1 MTRLRSL
8 CRSASTLV
16 FRVSSARN
24 VEGFFVD
31 IHAPASDNID
41 ELRRVADA
49 NGVATGFWDWYGNW
63 VGVSASTLL
72 KVLGALGL
80 PLDES
85 SSVGD
90 VHSALRLTEEREWRR
105 TLPPTIVARQG
116 GGYMFPVHVPDGSWV
131 NVQWVLEDGRKGS
144 CDQVDRYVAPR
155 MIDGELIGCATFD
168 VPHWLPLGWHRLV
181 ATVEGGHVESATLI
195 IVPNTLSLPLL
206 ESSRRVWGV
215 NAQLYSTRSASSWG
229 IGDATDL
236 ADLAA
241 VCADKGA
248 DFLLINPVHA
258 SQPVSPLETSPYLP
272 VSRRWLNPI
281 YIHPESIEEYA
292 SLPQAS
298 RAAIEQL
305 RDETR
310 QFATRE
316 DLIDRDR
323 SWEAKRK
330 ALEAIFAAPRS
341 YHRQSQLDR
350 FIERGGSELSNYA
363 LWCALVERE
372 GTIELPEDLARS
384 SAPRVELERLELADR
399 VDFYQWCQWVAAQQ
413 LEHAQHVAREVGM
426 EIGIMA
432 DLAVGVHPYGSEK
445 WSRPE
450 LFASGMSVGAPPDV
464 YSQQGQNWSQPPWSP
479 RSLAESGYLPL
490 RDMVRAALAN
500 AGAVRIDHI
509 LGMFRLWWIPDGC
522 AATEGTY
529 VYYDH
534 EAMMGIILLEAQRA
548 GAVVIGE
555 DLGVVEPWVRDYLRE
570 RGVLG
575 TSVVW
580 FEKEGGGWPLRP
592 EHYRDRALA
601 AVNIHDL
608 PPTLGYIRGIQTTL
622 RSELGLLTDDIET
635 VRAGDRLELEQ
646 VSARLLEYGCIDGA
660 EPSEREIV
668 EGLYRYVAKTPSK
681 LVVASLVDAVG
692 DVRPQNMPGTGA
704 DQYPNWCVPLCDSD
718 GDEVAI
724 EDLPTDERLTS
735 LFALLRG
742 SVN

>member
-1 MTRLRSL
+1 M
-8 CRSASTLV
+8 
-16 FRVSSARN
+16 
-24 VEGFFVD
+24 D

-41 ELRRVADA
+41 ELRRIADA

-85 SSVGD
+85 STVGD
-90 VHSALRLTEEREWRR
+90 VHEALRLTEEREWRR

-155 MIDGELIGCATFD
+155 MIDGELVGRATFD

-258 SQPVSPLETSPYLP
+258 SQPVSPLENSPYLP

-281 YIHPESIEEYA
+281 YIRPESIEEYA

-298 RAAIEQL
+298 RVAIEQL
-305 RDETR
+305 SDESR
-310 QFATRE
+310 QFAIRE

-330 ALEAIFAAPRS
+330 ALEIIFAAPRS

-399 VDFYQWCQWVAAQQ
+399 VDFYQWCQWVVAEQ
-413 LEHAQHVAREVGM
+413 LEHAQLVAREVGM

-432 DLAVGVHPYGSEK
+432 DLAVGVHGYGSEK

-490 RDMVRAALAN
+490 RDMVRAALCN
-500 AGAVRIDHI
+500 SGAVRIDHI
-509 LGMFRLWWIPDGC
+509 LGMFRLWWIPDGR

-534 EAMMGIILLEAQRA
+534 EAMLGVILLEAQRA

-646 VSARLLEYGCIDGA
+646 VAVRLHEYGCIDGA
-660 EPSEREIV
+660 EPSERETV
-668 EGLYRYVAKTPSK
+668 EGLYRYVAQTPSK

-704 DQYPNWCVPLCDSD
+704 DLYPNWCVPLCDSD
-718 GDEVAI
+718 GEEVFI

-735 LFALLRG
+735 LFSLLSGTVR
-742 SVN
+742 

>member
-1 MTRLRSL
+1 M
-8 CRSASTLV
+8 
-16 FRVSSARN
+16 
-24 VEGFFVD
+24 D

-41 ELRRVADA
+41 ELRRIADA

-85 SSVGD
+85 STVGD
-90 VHSALRLTEEREWRR
+90 VHEALRLTEEREWRR

-155 MIDGELIGCATFD
+155 MIDGELVGRATFD

-258 SQPVSPLETSPYLP
+258 SQPVSPLENSPYLP

-281 YIHPESIEEYA
+281 YIRPESIEEYA

-298 RAAIEQL
+298 RVVIEQL

-330 ALEAIFAAPRS
+330 ALEVIFAAPRS

-384 SAPRVELERLELADR
+384 SAPRVELERLELAER
-399 VDFYQWCQWVAAQQ
+399 VDFYQWCQWVAAEQ

-432 DLAVGVHPYGSEK
+432 DLAVGVHGHGSEK

-450 LFASGMSVGAPPDV
+450 LFATGMTVGAPPDV

-479 RSLAESGYLPL
+479 RSLAESGYTPL

-509 LGMFRLWWIPDGC
+509 LGMFRLWWIPEGR

-529 VYYDH
+529 VYYDP
-534 EAMMGIILLEAQRA
+534 EAMMGVILLEAQRA

-555 DLGVVEPWVRDYLRE
+555 DLGVVEPWVRDYLRD

-622 RSELGLLTDDIET
+622 RGELGLLTDDIET
-635 VRAGDRLELEQ
+635 VRAGDRQELER
-646 VSARLLEYGCIDGA
+646 VAARLHEYGCLDGA
-660 EPSEREIV
+660 EPSEREMV
-668 EGLYRYVAKTPSK
+668 EGLYRYVGKVPSK
-681 LVVASLVDAVG
+681 LIVASLVDAVG

-718 GDEVAI
+718 GEEVFI
-724 EDLPTDERLTS
+724 EDLPSNERLTS
-735 LFALLRG
+735 LFGLLTAAVR
-742 SVN
+742 

>member
-1 MTRLRSL
+1 M
-8 CRSASTLV
+8 
-16 FRVSSARN
+16 
-24 VEGFFVD
+24 D

-41 ELRRVADA
+41 ELRRIADA

-85 SSVGD
+85 STVGD
-90 VHSALRLTEEREWRR
+90 VHEAQRLTDEREWRR

-116 GGYMFPVHVPDGSWV
+116 GGYLFPVHVPDGSWV
-131 NVQWVLEDGRKGS
+131 NVQWVLEDGRKGA
-144 CDQVDRYVAPR
+144 CDQVDRYVPPR
-155 MIDGELIGCATFD
+155 MIDGELVGRATFD

-229 IGDATDL
+229 IGDAADL

-258 SQPVSPLETSPYLP
+258 SQPVSPLENSPYLP

-281 YIHPESIEEYA
+281 YIRPESIEEYA
-292 SLPQAS
+292 SLPEAS
-298 RAAIEQL
+298 RVAIKQL
-305 RDETR
+305 SDETR
-310 QFATRE
+310 QFAIRE

-330 ALEAIFAAPRS
+330 ALEIIFDAPRS

-384 SAPRVELERLELADR
+384 SAPRVELERLELAER
-399 VDFYQWCQWVAAQQ
+399 VDFYQWCQWVVAEQ

-509 LGMFRLWWIPDGC
+509 LGMFRLWWIPEGR

-534 EAMMGIILLEAQRA
+534 EAMMGVILLEAQRA

-646 VSARLLEYGCIDGA
+646 VGARLHEYGCIDGA
-660 EPSEREIV
+660 EPSERETV

-718 GDEVAI
+718 GEEVAI

-735 LFALLRG
+735 LFALLSGTVR
-742 SVN
+742 

>member
-1 MTRLRSL
+1 M
-8 CRSASTLV
+8 
-16 FRVSSARN
+16 
-24 VEGFFVD
+24 D

-41 ELRRVADA
+41 ELRRIADA

-85 SSVGD
+85 STVGD
-90 VHSALRLTEEREWRR
+90 VYEAQRLTEEREWRR

-131 NVQWVLEDGRKGS
+131 NVQWVLEDGRKGA
-144 CDQVDRYVAPR
+144 CDQVDRYVPPR
-155 MIDGELIGCATFD
+155 MIDGELVGRATFD

-229 IGDATDL
+229 IGDAADL

-248 DFLLINPVHA
+248 DFLLVNPVHA

-281 YIHPESIEEYA
+281 YIRPESIEEYA

-323 SWEAKRK
+323 SWEAKRT
-330 ALEAIFAAPRS
+330 ALELIFAAPRS

-399 VDFYQWCQWVAAQQ
+399 VDFYQWCQWVAAEQ

-522 AATEGTY
+522 VPAEGTY

-534 EAMMGIILLEAQRA
+534 EAMMGVILLEAQRA
-548 GAVVIGE
+548 SAVVIGE

-622 RSELGLLTDDIET
+622 RSELGLLTADIET

-646 VSARLLEYGCIDGA
+646 VNARLLEYGCVDGA
-660 EPSEREIV
+660 QPSERETV
-668 EGLYRYVAKTPSK
+668 EGLYRYVAQTPSK

-704 DQYPNWCVPLCDSD
+704 DQYPNWCVPLCDSN

-724 EDLPTDERLTS
+724 EELPTDERLTS

>member
-1 MTRLRSL
+1 M
-8 CRSASTLV
+8 
-16 FRVSSARN
+16 
-24 VEGFFVD
+24 D

-41 ELRRVADA
+41 ELRRIADA

-85 SSVGD
+85 STVGD
-90 VHSALRLTEEREWRR
+90 VHEALRLTEEREWRR

-131 NVQWVLEDGRKGS
+131 NVQWVLEDGRKGA
-144 CDQVDRYVAPR
+144 CDQVDRYVPPR
-155 MIDGELIGCATFD
+155 MIDGELVGRATFD

-258 SQPVSPLETSPYLP
+258 SQPVSPLENSPYLP

-281 YIHPESIEEYA
+281 YIRPESIEEYA
-292 SLPQAS
+292 SMPEGW
-298 RAAIEQL
+298 REDIEL
-305 RDETR
+305 FRDETR
-310 QFATRE
+310 QFAIRE

-330 ALEAIFAAPRS
+330 ALEVIFAAPRS

-384 SAPRVELERLELADR
+384 SAPRVELERLELAER
-399 VDFYQWCQWVAAQQ
+399 VDFYQWCQWVAAEQ

-450 LFASGMSVGAPPDV
+450 LFATGMTVGAPPDV

-479 RSLAESGYLPL
+479 RSLAESGYTPL

-509 LGMFRLWWIPDGC
+509 LGMFRLWWIPEGR

-534 EAMMGIILLEAQRA
+534 EAMMGVILLEAQRA

-555 DLGVVEPWVRDYLRE
+555 DLGVVEPWVRDYLRD

-622 RSELGLLTDDIET
+622 RNELGLLTDDIET
-635 VRAGDRLELEQ
+635 VRAGDRLELER
-646 VSARLLEYGCIDGA
+646 VAARLHEYGCVDGA
-660 EPSEREIV
+660 EPSEREMV
-668 EGLYRYVAKTPSK
+668 EGLYRYVGKVPSK

-718 GDEVAI
+718 GEEVFI
-724 EDLPTDERLTS
+724 EDLPSNERLTS
-735 LFALLRG
+735 LFGLLTAAVR
-742 SVN
+742 

>member
-1 MTRLRSL
+1 M
-8 CRSASTLV
+8 
-16 FRVSSARN
+16 
-24 VEGFFVD
+24 D

-41 ELRRVADA
+41 ELRRIADA

-85 SSVGD
+85 STVGD
-90 VHSALRLTEEREWRR
+90 VHEAQRLTDEREWRR

-131 NVQWVLEDGRKGS
+131 NVQWVLEDGRKGA

-155 MIDGELIGCATFD
+155 MIDGELVGRATFD

-229 IGDATDL
+229 IGDAADL

-281 YIHPESIEEYA
+281 YIRPESIEEYA

-298 RAAIEQL
+298 RVTIEQL
-305 RDETR
+305 ADETR

-330 ALEAIFAAPRS
+330 ALEIIFDAPRS

-399 VDFYQWCQWVAAQQ
+399 VDFYQWCQWIAAEQ

-509 LGMFRLWWIPDGC
+509 LGMFRLWWIPDGR

-534 EAMMGIILLEAQRA
+534 EAMMGVILLEAQRA
-548 GAVVIGE
+548 GAIVIGE

-580 FEKEGGGWPLRP
+580 FEKEGSGWPLRP

-646 VSARLLEYGCIDGA
+646 VGVRLHEYGCIDGA
-660 EPSEREIV
+660 EPSERETV

-692 DVRPQNMPGTGA
+692 DVRPQNMPGTGG

-718 GDEVAI
+718 GEEVAI
-724 EDLPTDERLTS
+724 EDLPTDDRLTS

>member
-1 MTRLRSL
+1 M
-8 CRSASTLV
+8 
-16 FRVSSARN
+16 
-24 VEGFFVD
+24 D

-41 ELRRVADA
+41 ELRRIADA

-85 SSVGD
+85 STVGD
-90 VHSALRLTEEREWRR
+90 VHEAMRLTEEREWRR

-131 NVQWVLEDGRKGS
+131 NVQWVLEDGRKGA

-155 MIDGELIGCATFD
+155 MIDGELVGRATFD

-229 IGDATDL
+229 IGDASDL

-258 SQPVSPLETSPYLP
+258 SQPVSPLENSPYLP

-281 YIHPESIEEYA
+281 YIRPESIEEYA

-330 ALEAIFAAPRS
+330 ALEAIFAVPRS
-341 YHRQSQLDR
+341 YHRQSQLDC

-399 VDFYQWCQWVAAQQ
+399 VDFYQWCQWVAAEQ

-509 LGMFRLWWIPDGC
+509 LGMFRLWWIPDGR

-534 EAMMGIILLEAQRA
+534 EAMMGVILLEAQRA

-580 FEKEGGGWPLRP
+580 FEKEGSGWPLRP

-646 VSARLLEYGCIDGA
+646 VGVRLHEYGCIDGA
-660 EPSEREIV
+660 EPSERETV

-718 GDEVAI
+718 GEEVAI
-724 EDLPTDERLTS
+724 EDLPTDDRLTS

-742 SVN
+742 TVH

>member
-1 MTRLRSL
+1 M
-8 CRSASTLV
+8 
-16 FRVSSARN
+16 
-24 VEGFFVD
+24 D

-41 ELRRVADA
+41 ELRRIADA

-85 SSVGD
+85 STVGD
-90 VHSALRLTEEREWRR
+90 VHEAMRLTEEREWRR

-131 NVQWVLEDGRKGS
+131 NVQWVLEDGRKGA
-144 CDQVDRYVAPR
+144 CDQVDRYIAPR
-155 MIDGELIGCATFD
+155 MIDGELVGRATFD

-206 ESSRRVWGV
+206 DSSRRVWGV

-229 IGDATDL
+229 IGDASDL

-258 SQPVSPLETSPYLP
+258 SQPVSPLENSPYLP

-281 YIHPESIEEYA
+281 YIRPESIEEYA
-292 SLPQAS
+292 SLPEGW
-298 RAAIEQL
+298 REDIEL
-305 RDETR
+305 FRDETR
-310 QFATRE
+310 QFAIRE

-330 ALEAIFAAPRS
+330 ALEIIFDAPRS

-384 SAPRVELERLELADR
+384 SAPRVELERLELAER
-399 VDFYQWCQWVAAQQ
+399 VDFYQWCQWVVAEQ

-509 LGMFRLWWIPDGC
+509 LGMFRLWWIPDGR

-534 EAMMGIILLEAQRA
+534 EAMMGVILLEAQRA

-580 FEKEGGGWPLRP
+580 FEKEGSGWPLRP

-646 VSARLLEYGCIDGA
+646 VGVRLHEYGCIDGA
-660 EPSEREIV
+660 EPSERETV

-718 GDEVAI
+718 GEEVAI
-724 EDLPTDERLTS
+724 EDLPTDDRLTS

-742 SVN
+742 TVH

>member
-1 MTRLRSL
+1 M
-8 CRSASTLV
+8 
-16 FRVSSARN
+16 
-24 VEGFFVD
+24 D

-41 ELRRVADA
+41 ELRRIADA

-85 SSVGD
+85 STVGD
-90 VHSALRLTEEREWRR
+90 VHEAMRLTEEREWRR

-131 NVQWVLEDGRKGS
+131 NVQWVLEDGRKGA
-144 CDQVDRYVAPR
+144 CDQVDRYIAPR
-155 MIDGELIGCATFD
+155 MIDGELVGRATFD

-206 ESSRRVWGV
+206 DSSRRVWGV

-229 IGDATDL
+229 IGDASDL

-258 SQPVSPLETSPYLP
+258 SQPVSPLENSPYLP

-281 YIHPESIEEYA
+281 YIRPESIEEYA

-316 DLIDRDR
+316 DLIDRDC

-330 ALEAIFAAPRS
+330 ALEAIFAVPRS
-341 YHRQSQLDR
+341 YHRQSQLDC
-350 FIERGGSELSNYA
+350 FIESGGSELSNYA

-384 SAPRVELERLELADR
+384 SAPRVELERLELAER
-399 VDFYQWCQWVAAQQ
+399 VNFYQWCQWVVAEQ

-479 RSLAESGYLPL
+479 RSLADSGYLPL

-509 LGMFRLWWIPDGC
+509 LGMFRLWWIPDGR

-534 EAMMGIILLEAQRA
+534 EAMMGVILLEAQRA

-580 FEKEGGGWPLRP
+580 FEKEGSGWPLRP

-646 VSARLLEYGCIDGA
+646 VGVRLHEYGCIDGA
-660 EPSEREIV
+660 EPSERETV

-718 GDEVAI
+718 GEEVAI
-724 EDLPTDERLTS
+724 EDLPTDDRLTS

-742 SVN
+742 TVH

>member
-1 MTRLRSL
+1 M
-8 CRSASTLV
+8 
-16 FRVSSARN
+16 
-24 VEGFFVD
+24 D

-41 ELRRVADA
+41 DLRRIADA

-85 SSVGD
+85 STVGD
-90 VHSALRLTEEREWRR
+90 VHEAMRLTEEREWRR

-131 NVQWVLEDGRKGS
+131 NVQWVLEDGRKGA

-155 MIDGELIGCATFD
+155 MIDGELVGRATFD

-229 IGDATDL
+229 IGDASDL

-258 SQPVSPLETSPYLP
+258 SQPVSPLENSPYLP

-281 YIHPESIEEYA
+281 YIRPESIEEYA

-330 ALEAIFAAPRS
+330 ALEAIFAVPRS
-341 YHRQSQLDR
+341 YHRQSQLDC

-384 SAPRVELERLELADR
+384 SAPRVELERLELAER
-399 VDFYQWCQWVAAQQ
+399 VDFYQWCQWVVAEQ

-479 RSLAESGYLPL
+479 RSLADSGYLPL

-509 LGMFRLWWIPDGC
+509 LGMFRLWWIPDGR

-534 EAMMGIILLEAQRA
+534 EAMMGVILLEAQRA

-580 FEKEGGGWPLRP
+580 FEKEGSGWPLRP

-646 VSARLLEYGCIDGA
+646 VGVRLHEYGCIDGA
-660 EPSEREIV
+660 EPSERETV

-718 GDEVAI
+718 GEEVAI
-724 EDLPTDERLTS
+724 EDLPTDDRLTS

-742 SVN
+742 TVH

>member
-1 MTRLRSL
+1 M
-8 CRSASTLV
+8 
-16 FRVSSARN
+16 
-24 VEGFFVD
+24 D

-41 ELRRVADA
+41 ELRRIADA

-85 SSVGD
+85 STVGD
-90 VHSALRLTEEREWRR
+90 VHEAMRLTEEREWRR

-131 NVQWVLEDGRKGS
+131 NVQWVLEDGRKGA

-155 MIDGELIGCATFD
+155 MIDGGLVGRATFD

-229 IGDATDL
+229 IGDASDL

-258 SQPVSPLETSPYLP
+258 SQPVSPLENSPYLP

-281 YIHPESIEEYA
+281 YIRPESIEEYA

-330 ALEAIFAAPRS
+330 ALEAIFAVPRS
-341 YHRQSQLDR
+341 YHRQSQLDC

-384 SAPRVELERLELADR
+384 SAPRVELERLELAER
-399 VDFYQWCQWVAAQQ
+399 VDFYQWCQWVVAEQ

-479 RSLAESGYLPL
+479 RSLADSGYLPL

-509 LGMFRLWWIPDGC
+509 LGMFRLWWIPDGR

-534 EAMMGIILLEAQRA
+534 EAMMGVILLEAQRA

-580 FEKEGGGWPLRP
+580 FEKEGSGWPLRP

-646 VSARLLEYGCIDGA
+646 VGVRLHEYGCVDGA
-660 EPSEREIV
+660 EPSERETV

-718 GDEVAI
+718 GEEVAI
-724 EDLPTDERLTS
+724 EDLPTDDRLIS

-742 SVN
+742 TVH

>member
-1 MTRLRSL
+1 M
-8 CRSASTLV
+8 
-16 FRVSSARN
+16 
-24 VEGFFVD
+24 D

-41 ELRRVADA
+41 ELRRIADA

-85 SSVGD
+85 STVGD
-90 VHSALRLTEEREWRR
+90 VHEAQRLTDEREWRR

-116 GGYMFPVHVPDGSWV
+116 GGYLFPVHVPDGSWV
-131 NVQWVLEDGRKGS
+131 NVQWVLEDGRKGA
-144 CDQVDRYVAPR
+144 CDQVDRYVPPR
-155 MIDGELIGCATFD
+155 MIDGELVGRATFD

-229 IGDATDL
+229 IGDAADL

-258 SQPVSPLETSPYLP
+258 SQPVSPLENSPYLP

-281 YIHPESIEEYA
+281 YIRPESIEEYA
-292 SLPQAS
+292 SLPEAS
-298 RAAIEQL
+298 RAAIKQL
-305 RDETR
+305 SDETR
-310 QFATRE
+310 QFAIRE

-330 ALEAIFAAPRS
+330 ALEIIFDAPRS

-384 SAPRVELERLELADR
+384 SAPRVELERLELAER
-399 VDFYQWCQWVAAQQ
+399 VDFYQWCQWVVAEQ

-509 LGMFRLWWIPDGC
+509 LGMFRLWWIPEGR

-534 EAMMGIILLEAQRA
+534 EAMMGVILLEAQRA

-646 VSARLLEYGCIDGA
+646 VGARLHEYGCIDGA
-660 EPSEREIV
+660 EPSERETV

-718 GDEVAI
+718 GEEVAI
-724 EDLPTDERLTS
+724 DDLPTDERLTS

-742 SVN
+742 TVR

>member
-1 MTRLRSL
+1 M
-8 CRSASTLV
+8 
-16 FRVSSARN
+16 
-24 VEGFFVD
+24 D

-85 SSVGD
+85 STVGD
-90 VHSALRLTEEREWRR
+90 VHEAMRLTEEREWRR

-131 NVQWVLEDGRKGS
+131 NVQWVLEDGRKGA
-144 CDQVDRYVAPR
+144 CDQVDRYIAPR
-155 MIDGELIGCATFD
+155 MIDGELVGRATFD

-206 ESSRRVWGV
+206 DSSRRVWGV

-229 IGDATDL
+229 IGDASDL

-258 SQPVSPLETSPYLP
+258 SQPVSPLENSPYLP

-281 YIHPESIEEYA
+281 YIRPESIEEYA

-316 DLIDRDR
+316 DLIDRDC

-330 ALEAIFAAPRS
+330 ALEAIFAVPRS
-341 YHRQSQLDR
+341 YHRQSQLDC

-384 SAPRVELERLELADR
+384 SAPRVELERLELAER
-399 VDFYQWCQWVAAQQ
+399 VDFYQWCQWVVAEQ

-479 RSLAESGYLPL
+479 RSLADSGYLPL

-509 LGMFRLWWIPDGC
+509 LGMFRLWWIPDGR

-534 EAMMGIILLEAQRA
+534 EAMMGVILLEAQRA

-580 FEKEGGGWPLRP
+580 FEKEGSGWPLRP

-646 VSARLLEYGCIDGA
+646 VGVRLHEYGCIDGA
-660 EPSEREIV
+660 EPSERETV

-718 GDEVAI
+718 GEEVAI
-724 EDLPTDERLTS
+724 EDLPTDDRLTS

-742 SVN
+742 TVH

>member
-1 MTRLRSL
+1 M
-8 CRSASTLV
+8 
-16 FRVSSARN
+16 
-24 VEGFFVD
+24 D

-41 ELRRVADA
+41 ELRRIADA

-85 SSVGD
+85 STVGD
-90 VHSALRLTEEREWRR
+90 VHEAMRLTEEREWRR

-131 NVQWVLEDGRKGS
+131 NVQWVLEDGRKGA

-155 MIDGELIGCATFD
+155 MIDGELVGRATFD

-206 ESSRRVWGV
+206 DSSRRVWGV

-229 IGDATDL
+229 IGDASDL

-258 SQPVSPLETSPYLP
+258 SQPVSPLENSPYLP

-281 YIHPESIEEYA
+281 YIRPESIEEYA

-316 DLIDRDR
+316 DLIDRDC

-330 ALEAIFAAPRS
+330 ALEAIFAVPRS
-341 YHRQSQLDR
+341 YHRQSQLDC

-384 SAPRVELERLELADR
+384 SAPRVELERLELAER
-399 VDFYQWCQWVAAQQ
+399 VDFYQWCQWVVAEQ

-479 RSLAESGYLPL
+479 RSLADSGYLPL

-509 LGMFRLWWIPDGC
+509 LGMFRLWWIPDGR

-534 EAMMGIILLEAQRA
+534 EAMMGVILLEAQRA

-580 FEKEGGGWPLRP
+580 FEKEGSGWPLRP

-646 VSARLLEYGCIDGA
+646 VGVRLHEYGCIDGA
-660 EPSEREIV
+660 EPSERETV

-718 GDEVAI
+718 GEEVAI
-724 EDLPTDERLTS
+724 EDLPTDDRLTS

-742 SVN
+742 TVH

>member
-1 MTRLRSL
+1 M
-8 CRSASTLV
+8 
-16 FRVSSARN
+16 
-24 VEGFFVD
+24 D

-41 ELRRVADA
+41 ELRRIADA

-85 SSVGD
+85 STVGD
-90 VHSALRLTEEREWRR
+90 VHEAQRLTDEREWRR

-144 CDQVDRYVAPR
+144 CDQVDHYVPPR
-155 MIDGELIGCATFD
+155 MIDGELVGRATFD

-229 IGDATDL
+229 IGDAADL

-281 YIHPESIEEYA
+281 YIRPESIEEYA

-298 RAAIEQL
+298 RVTIEQL
-305 RDETR
+305 ADETR

-330 ALEAIFAAPRS
+330 ALEIIFDAPRS

-399 VDFYQWCQWVAAQQ
+399 VDFYQWCQWIAAEQ

-509 LGMFRLWWIPDGC
+509 LGMFRLWWIPDGR

-534 EAMMGIILLEAQRA
+534 EAMMGVILLEAQRA

-646 VSARLLEYGCIDGA
+646 MGARLHEYGCIDGA
-660 EPSEREIV
+660 EPSERETV

-704 DQYPNWCVPLCDSD
+704 DLYPNWCVPLCDSD
-718 GDEVAI
+718 GEEVAI
-724 EDLPTDERLTS
+724 EDLPTDDRLTS

-742 SVN
+742 TVH

>member
-1 MTRLRSL
+1 M
-8 CRSASTLV
+8 
-16 FRVSSARN
+16 
-24 VEGFFVD
+24 D

-85 SSVGD
+85 STVGD
-90 VHSALRLTEEREWRR
+90 VHEAQRLTEEREWRR

-131 NVQWVLEDGRKGS
+131 NVQWVLEDGRKGP

-155 MIDGELIGCATFD
+155 MIDGELVGRATFD

-195 IVPNTLSLPLL
+195 IVPNMLSLPLL

-229 IGDATDL
+229 IGDAADL

-248 DFLLINPVHA
+248 DFLLVNPVHA

-281 YIHPESIEEYA
+281 YIRPESIEEYA

-298 RAAIEQL
+298 RVTIEQL

-310 QFATRE
+310 QFATRD
-316 DLIDRDR
+316 DLIDRDC
-323 SWEAKRK
+323 SWEAKSK
-330 ALEAIFAAPRS
+330 ALEIIFAAPRS

-509 LGMFRLWWIPDGC
+509 LGMFRLWWIPDGG

-534 EAMMGIILLEAQRA
+534 EAMMGVILLEAQRA

-681 LVVASLVDAVG
+681 LVVVSLVDAVG

-704 DQYPNWCVPLCDSD
+704 DLYPNWCVPLCDSD
-718 GDEVAI
+718 GEEVAI

>member
-1 MTRLRSL
+1 M
-8 CRSASTLV
+8 
-16 FRVSSARN
+16 
-24 VEGFFVD
+24 D

-41 ELRRVADA
+41 ELRRIADA

-80 PLDES
+80 PLNES
-85 SSVGD
+85 STVGD
-90 VHSALRLTEEREWRR
+90 VYEAQRLTEEREWRR

-131 NVQWVLEDGRKGS
+131 NVQWVLEDGRKGA

-155 MIDGELIGCATFD
+155 MIDGELVGRATFD

-195 IVPNTLSLPLL
+195 IVPNPLSLPLL

-229 IGDATDL
+229 IGDAADL

-248 DFLLINPVHA
+248 DFLLVNPVHA

-281 YIHPESIEEYA
+281 YIRPESIEEYA

-298 RAAIEQL
+298 RVTIERL

-310 QFATRE
+310 QFAIRE

-330 ALEAIFAAPRS
+330 ALEIIFDAPRS

-399 VDFYQWCQWVAAQQ
+399 VDFYQWCQWIAAEQ

-479 RSLAESGYLPL
+479 RSLADSGYLPL

-509 LGMFRLWWIPDGC
+509 LGMFRLWWIPEGR

-534 EAMMGIILLEAQRA
+534 EAMMGVILLEAQRA

-646 VSARLLEYGCIDGA
+646 MRQRLHEYGCIDGA

-692 DVRPQNMPGTGA
+692 DVRPQNMPGTGG

-718 GDEVAI
+718 GEEVAI
-724 EDLPTDERLTS
+724 EDLPTDDRLTS

-742 SVN
+742 TVH

>member
-1 MTRLRSL
+1 M
-8 CRSASTLV
+8 
-16 FRVSSARN
+16 
-24 VEGFFVD
+24 D

-41 ELRRVADA
+41 ELRRIADA

-85 SSVGD
+85 STVGD
-90 VHSALRLTEEREWRR
+90 VHEAQRLTDEREWRR

-131 NVQWVLEDGRKGS
+131 NVQWVLEDGRKGT

-155 MIDGELIGCATFD
+155 MIDGELVGRATFD

-229 IGDATDL
+229 IGDAADL

-258 SQPVSPLETSPYLP
+258 SQPVSPLENSPYLP

-281 YIHPESIEEYA
+281 YIRPESIEEYA

-298 RAAIEQL
+298 RAAIKQL
-305 RDETR
+305 SDETR
-310 QFATRE
+310 QFAIRE

-330 ALEAIFAAPRS
+330 ALEIIFDAPRS

-372 GTIELPEDLARS
+372 GTIELPEDLSRS
-384 SAPRVELERLELADR
+384 SAPRVELERLELAER
-399 VDFYQWCQWVAAQQ
+399 VDFYQWCQWVTAEQ

-509 LGMFRLWWIPDGC
+509 LGMFRLWWIPEGR

-534 EAMMGIILLEAQRA
+534 EAMMGVILLEAQRA

-646 VSARLLEYGCIDGA
+646 VGARLHEYGCIDGA
-660 EPSEREIV
+660 EPSERETV

-718 GDEVAI
+718 GEEVAI

-742 SVN
+742 TVR

>member
-1 MTRLRSL
+1 M
-8 CRSASTLV
+8 
-16 FRVSSARN
+16 
-24 VEGFFVD
+24 D

-49 NGVATGFWDWYGNW
+49 NGIATGFWNWYGDW

-80 PLDES
+80 PLNES
-85 SSVGD
+85 STVGD
-90 VHSALRLTEEREWRR
+90 VHEAQRLTEEREWRR

-131 NVQWVLEDGRKGS
+131 NVQWVLEDGRKGA
-144 CDQVDRYVAPR
+144 CDQVDRYVPPR
-155 MIDGELIGCATFD
+155 MIDGELVGRATFD

-229 IGDATDL
+229 IGDAADL

-281 YIHPESIEEYA
+281 YIRPESIEEYA

-323 SWEAKRK
+323 SWEAKRE
-330 ALEAIFAAPRS
+330 ALEVIFAAPRS

-384 SAPRVELERLELADR
+384 SAPRVELERLELAER
-399 VDFYQWCQWVAAQQ
+399 VDFYQWCQWVVAEQ

-479 RSLAESGYLPL
+479 RSLADSGYLPL

-509 LGMFRLWWIPDGC
+509 LGMFRLWWIPEGC

-534 EAMMGIILLEAQRA
+534 EAMMGVILLEAQRA

-646 VSARLLEYGCIDGA
+646 VGVRLHEYGCIDGA
-660 EPSEREIV
+660 EPSERETV

-718 GDEVAI
+718 GEEVAI

-742 SVN
+742 TVR

>member
-1 MTRLRSL
+1 M
-8 CRSASTLV
+8 
-16 FRVSSARN
+16 
-24 VEGFFVD
+24 D

-41 ELRRVADA
+41 ELRRIADA

-85 SSVGD
+85 STVGD
-90 VHSALRLTEEREWRR
+90 VHEAMRLTEEREWRR

-131 NVQWVLEDGRKGS
+131 NVQWVLEDGRKGA

-155 MIDGELIGCATFD
+155 MIDGELVGRATFD

-229 IGDATDL
+229 IGDAADL

-281 YIHPESIEEYA
+281 YIRPESIEEYA

-298 RAAIEQL
+298 RVTIEQL

-310 QFATRE
+310 QFAIRE

-330 ALEAIFAAPRS
+330 ALEIIFDAPRS

-399 VDFYQWCQWVAAQQ
+399 VDFYQWCQWIAAEQ

-479 RSLAESGYLPL
+479 RSLADSGYLPL

-509 LGMFRLWWIPDGC
+509 LGMFRLWWIPEGR

-534 EAMMGIILLEAQRA
+534 EAMMGVILLEAQRA
-548 GAVVIGE
+548 GAIVIGE

-580 FEKEGGGWPLRP
+580 FEKEGSGWPLRP

-646 VSARLLEYGCIDGA
+646 VGVRLHEYGCIDGA
-660 EPSEREIV
+660 EPSERETV

-692 DVRPQNMPGTGA
+692 DVRPQNMPGTGG

-718 GDEVAI
+718 GEEVAI
-724 EDLPTDERLTS
+724 EDLPTDDRLTS

-742 SVN
+742 TVH

>member
-1 MTRLRSL
+1 M
-8 CRSASTLV
+8 
-16 FRVSSARN
+16 
-24 VEGFFVD
+24 D

-41 ELRRVADA
+41 ELRRIADA

-85 SSVGD
+85 STVGD
-90 VHSALRLTEEREWRR
+90 VHEALRLTEEREWRR

-131 NVQWVLEDGRKGS
+131 NVQWVLEDGRKGA
-144 CDQVDRYVAPR
+144 CDQVDRYVPPR
-155 MIDGELIGCATFD
+155 MIDGELVGRATFD

-258 SQPVSPLETSPYLP
+258 SQPVSPLENSPYLP

-281 YIHPESIEEYA
+281 YIRPESIEEYA
-292 SLPQAS
+292 SMPEGW
-298 RAAIEQL
+298 REDIEL
-305 RDETR
+305 FRDETR
-310 QFATRE
+310 QFAIRE

-330 ALEAIFAAPRS
+330 ALEVIFAAPRS

-384 SAPRVELERLELADR
+384 SAPRVELERLELAER
-399 VDFYQWCQWVAAQQ
+399 VDFYQWCQWVAAEQ

-432 DLAVGVHPYGSEK
+432 DLAVGVHGYGSEK

-534 EAMMGIILLEAQRA
+534 EAMMGVILLEAQRA

-555 DLGVVEPWVRDYLRE
+555 DLGVVEPWVRDYLRD

-580 FEKEGGGWPLRP
+580 
-592 EHYRDRALA
+592 
-601 AVNIHDL
+601 
-608 PPTLGYIRGIQTTL
+608 
-622 RSELGLLTDDIET
+622 
-635 VRAGDRLELEQ
+635 
-646 VSARLLEYGCIDGA
+646 
-660 EPSEREIV
+660 
-668 EGLYRYVAKTPSK
+668 
-681 LVVASLVDAVG
+681 
-692 DVRPQNMPGTGA
+692 MP
-704 DQYPNWCVPLCDSD
+704 
-718 GDEVAI
+718 
-724 EDLPTDERLTS
+724 RM
-735 LFALLRG
+735 
-742 SVN
+742 

>member
-1 MTRLRSL
+1 M
-8 CRSASTLV
+8 
-16 FRVSSARN
+16 
-24 VEGFFVD
+24 D

-41 ELRRVADA
+41 ELRRIADA
-49 NGVATGFWDWYGNW
+49 NGIATGFWNWYGNW

-80 PLDES
+80 PLNES
-85 SSVGD
+85 STVGD
-90 VHSALRLTEEREWRR
+90 VYEAQRLTEEREWRR

-131 NVQWVLEDGRKGS
+131 NVQWVLEDGRKGA
-144 CDQVDRYVAPR
+144 CDQVDRYIAPR
-155 MIDGELIGCATFD
+155 MIDGELVGRATFD

-229 IGDATDL
+229 IGDAADL

-281 YIHPESIEEYA
+281 YIRPESIEEYA

-298 RAAIEQL
+298 RVTIEQL

-310 QFATRE
+310 QFAIRE

-330 ALEAIFAAPRS
+330 ALEIIFDAPRS

-399 VDFYQWCQWVAAQQ
+399 VDFYQWCQWIAAEQ

-479 RSLAESGYLPL
+479 RSLADSGYLPL

-509 LGMFRLWWIPDGC
+509 LGMFRLWWIPNGR

-534 EAMMGIILLEAQRA
+534 EAMMGVILLEAQRA

-646 VSARLLEYGCIDGA
+646 MGARLHEYGCIDGA
-660 EPSEREIV
+660 EPSERETV

-718 GDEVAI
+718 GEEVAI

-742 SVN
+742 TVH

>member
-1 MTRLRSL
+1 M
-8 CRSASTLV
+8 
-16 FRVSSARN
+16 
-24 VEGFFVD
+24 D

-41 ELRRVADA
+41 ELRCIADA

-85 SSVGD
+85 STVGD
-90 VHSALRLTEEREWRR
+90 VHEAMRLTEEREWRR

-131 NVQWVLEDGRKGS
+131 NVQWVLEDGRKGA

-155 MIDGELIGCATFD
+155 MIDGELVGRATFD

-229 IGDATDL
+229 IGDASDL

-258 SQPVSPLETSPYLP
+258 SQPVSPLENSPYLP

-281 YIHPESIEEYA
+281 YIRPESIEEYA

-316 DLIDRDR
+316 DLIDRDC

-330 ALEAIFAAPRS
+330 ALEAIFAVPRS
-341 YHRQSQLDR
+341 YHRQSQLDC

-399 VDFYQWCQWVAAQQ
+399 VDFYQWCQWVAAEQ

-432 DLAVGVHPYGSEK
+432 DLAVGVHGYGSEK

-509 LGMFRLWWIPDGC
+509 LGMFRLWWIPDGR

-534 EAMMGIILLEAQRA
+534 EAMMGVILLEAQRA

-580 FEKEGGGWPLRP
+580 FEKEGSGWPLRP

-646 VSARLLEYGCIDGA
+646 VGVRLHEYGCVDGA
-660 EPSEREIV
+660 EPSERETV

-718 GDEVAI
+718 GEEVAI
-724 EDLPTDERLTS
+724 EDLPTDDRLTS

-742 SVN
+742 TVH

>member
-1 MTRLRSL
+1 M
-8 CRSASTLV
+8 
-16 FRVSSARN
+16 
-24 VEGFFVD
+24 D

-41 ELRRVADA
+41 ELRRIADA

-85 SSVGD
+85 STVGD
-90 VHSALRLTEEREWRR
+90 VHEAMRLTEEREWRR

-131 NVQWVLEDGRKGS
+131 NVQWVLEDGRKGA

-155 MIDGELIGCATFD
+155 MIDGELVGRATFD

-229 IGDATDL
+229 IGDASDL

-258 SQPVSPLETSPYLP
+258 SQPVSPLENSPYLP

-281 YIHPESIEEYA
+281 YIRPESIEEYA

-330 ALEAIFAAPRS
+330 ALEAIFAVPRS
-341 YHRQSQLDR
+341 YHRQSQLDC

-384 SAPRVELERLELADR
+384 SAPRVELERLELAER
-399 VDFYQWCQWVAAQQ
+399 VDFYQWCQWVVAEQ

-479 RSLAESGYLPL
+479 RSLADSGYLPL

-509 LGMFRLWWIPDGC
+509 LGMFRLWWIPDGR

-534 EAMMGIILLEAQRA
+534 EAMMGVILLEAQRA

-580 FEKEGGGWPLRP
+580 FEKEGSGWPLRP

-646 VSARLLEYGCIDGA
+646 VGVRLHEYGCIDGA
-660 EPSEREIV
+660 EPSERETV

-718 GDEVAI
+718 GEEVAI

-742 SVN
+742 TVH

>member
-1 MTRLRSL
+1 M
-8 CRSASTLV
+8 
-16 FRVSSARN
+16 
-24 VEGFFVD
+24 D

-41 ELRRVADA
+41 ELRRIADA

-85 SSVGD
+85 STVED
-90 VHSALRLTEEREWRR
+90 VHEAMRLTEEREWRR

-131 NVQWVLEDGRKGS
+131 NVQWVLEDGRKGA

-155 MIDGELIGCATFD
+155 VIDGELVGRATFD

-229 IGDATDL
+229 IGDASDL

-258 SQPVSPLETSPYLP
+258 SQPVSPLENSPYLP

-281 YIHPESIEEYA
+281 YIRPESIEEYA

-330 ALEAIFAAPRS
+330 ALEAIFAVPRS
-341 YHRQSQLDR
+341 YHRQSQLDC

-384 SAPRVELERLELADR
+384 SAPRVELERLELAER
-399 VDFYQWCQWVAAQQ
+399 VDFYQWCQWVVAEQ

-479 RSLAESGYLPL
+479 RSLADSGYLPL

-509 LGMFRLWWIPDGC
+509 LGMFRLWWIPDGR

-534 EAMMGIILLEAQRA
+534 EAMMGVILLEAQRA

-580 FEKEGGGWPLRP
+580 FEKEGSGWPLRP

-622 RSELGLLTDDIET
+622 RSQLGLLTDDIET

-646 VSARLLEYGCIDGA
+646 VGVRLHEYGCIDGA
-660 EPSEREIV
+660 EPSERETV

-718 GDEVAI
+718 GEEVAI
-724 EDLPTDERLTS
+724 EDLPTDDRLTS

-742 SVN
+742 TVH

>member
-1 MTRLRSL
+1 M
-8 CRSASTLV
+8 
-16 FRVSSARN
+16 
-24 VEGFFVD
+24 D

-41 ELRRVADA
+41 ELRRIADA

-85 SSVGD
+85 STVGD
-90 VHSALRLTEEREWRR
+90 VHEAQRLTDEREWRR

-131 NVQWVLEDGRKGS
+131 NVQWVLEDGRKGA
-144 CDQVDRYVAPR
+144 CDQVDRYVPPR
-155 MIDGELIGCATFD
+155 MIDGELVGRATFD

-229 IGDATDL
+229 IGDAADL

-258 SQPVSPLETSPYLP
+258 SQPVSPLENSPYLP

-281 YIHPESIEEYA
+281 YIRPESIEEYA
-292 SLPQAS
+292 SLPEAS
-298 RAAIEQL
+298 RVAIKQL
-305 RDETR
+305 SDETR
-310 QFATRE
+310 QFAIRE

-323 SWEAKRK
+323 SWEARRK
-330 ALEAIFAAPRS
+330 ALEIIFDAPRS

-399 VDFYQWCQWVAAQQ
+399 VDFYQWCQWVVAEQ
-413 LEHAQHVAREVGM
+413 LEHAQHVARGVGM

-509 LGMFRLWWIPDGC
+509 LGMFRLWWIPDGR
-522 AATEGTY
+522 AATVGTY

-534 EAMMGIILLEAQRA
+534 EAMMGVILLEAQRA

-646 VSARLLEYGCIDGA
+646 MRARLHEYGCIDGA
-660 EPSEREIV
+660 EPSERETV

-718 GDEVAI
+718 GEEVAI

-742 SVN
+742 TVR

>member
-1 MTRLRSL
+1 M
-8 CRSASTLV
+8 
-16 FRVSSARN
+16 
-24 VEGFFVD
+24 D

-41 ELRRVADA
+41 ELRRIADA
-49 NGVATGFWDWYGNW
+49 NGIATGFWNWYGNW

-85 SSVGD
+85 STVGD
-90 VHSALRLTEEREWRR
+90 VHEAQRLTEEREWRR

-131 NVQWVLEDGRKGS
+131 NVQWVLEDGRKGA

-155 MIDGELIGCATFD
+155 MIDGELVGRATFD

-229 IGDATDL
+229 IGDAADL

-248 DFLLINPVHA
+248 DFLLVNPVHA

-281 YIHPESIEEYA
+281 YIRPESIEEYA
-292 SLPQAS
+292 SRPQAS
-298 RAAIEQL
+298 RAAIERL
-305 RDETR
+305 SDETR

-323 SWEAKRK
+323 SWEAKRE
-330 ALEAIFAAPRS
+330 ALEVIFAAPRS

-399 VDFYQWCQWVAAQQ
+399 VDFYQWCQWVAAEQ

-509 LGMFRLWWIPDGC
+509 LGMFRLWWIPDGR

-534 EAMMGIILLEAQRA
+534 EAMMGVILLEAQRA

-646 VSARLLEYGCIDGA
+646 VAARLLEYGCIDGA

>member
-1 MTRLRSL
+1 M
-8 CRSASTLV
+8 
-16 FRVSSARN
+16 
-24 VEGFFVD
+24 D

-85 SSVGD
+85 STVGD
-90 VHSALRLTEEREWRR
+90 VHEAQRLTEEREWRR

-131 NVQWVLEDGRKGS
+131 NVQWVLEDGRKGP

-155 MIDGELIGCATFD
+155 MIDGELVGRATFD

-229 IGDATDL
+229 IGDAADL

-248 DFLLINPVHA
+248 DFLLVNPVHA

-281 YIHPESIEEYA
+281 YIRPENIEEYA

-298 RAAIEQL
+298 RVTIEQL

-310 QFATRE
+310 QFATRD
-316 DLIDRDR
+316 DLIDRDC
-323 SWEAKRK
+323 SWEAKSK
-330 ALEAIFAAPRS
+330 ALEIIFAAPRS

-399 VDFYQWCQWVAAQQ
+399 VDFYQWCQWVAAEQ

-534 EAMMGIILLEAQRA
+534 EAMMGVILLEAQRA

>member
-1 MTRLRSL
+1 M
-8 CRSASTLV
+8 
-16 FRVSSARN
+16 
-24 VEGFFVD
+24 D

-41 ELRRVADA
+41 ELRRIADA

-85 SSVGD
+85 STVGD
-90 VHSALRLTEEREWRR
+90 VHEAMRLTEEREWRR

-131 NVQWVLEDGRKGS
+131 NVQWVLEDGRKGA

-155 MIDGELIGCATFD
+155 MIDGGLVGRATFD

-229 IGDATDL
+229 IGDASDL

-258 SQPVSPLETSPYLP
+258 SQPVSPLENSPYLP

-281 YIHPESIEEYA
+281 YIRPESIEEYA

-330 ALEAIFAAPRS
+330 ALEAIFAVPRS
-341 YHRQSQLDR
+341 YHRQSQLDC

-384 SAPRVELERLELADR
+384 SAPRVELERLELAER
-399 VDFYQWCQWVAAQQ
+399 VDFYQWCQWVVAEQ

-479 RSLAESGYLPL
+479 RSLADSGYLPL

-509 LGMFRLWWIPDGC
+509 LGMFRLWWIPEGR

-534 EAMMGIILLEAQRA
+534 EAMMGVILLEAQRA

-580 FEKEGGGWPLRP
+580 FEKEGSGWPLRP

-646 VSARLLEYGCIDGA
+646 VGVRLHEYGCVDGA
-660 EPSEREIV
+660 EPSERETV

-718 GDEVAI
+718 GEEVAI
-724 EDLPTDERLTS
+724 EDLPTDDRLIS

-742 SVN
+742 TVH

>member
-1 MTRLRSL
+1 M
-8 CRSASTLV
+8 
-16 FRVSSARN
+16 
-24 VEGFFVD
+24 D

-41 ELRRVADA
+41 ELRRIADA
-49 NGVATGFWDWYGNW
+49 NGIATGFWNWYGNW

-80 PLDES
+80 PLNES
-85 SSVGD
+85 STVGD
-90 VHSALRLTEEREWRR
+90 VYEAQRLTEEREWRR

-116 GGYMFPVHVPDGSWV
+116 GGYMFPVHVPDRSWV
-131 NVQWVLEDGRKGS
+131 NVQWVLEDGRKGA
-144 CDQVDRYVAPR
+144 CDQVDRYVPPR
-155 MIDGELIGCATFD
+155 MIDGELVGRATFD

-229 IGDATDL
+229 IGDAADL

-258 SQPVSPLETSPYLP
+258 SQPVAPLENSPYLP

-281 YIHPESIEEYA
+281 YIRPESIEEYA

-298 RAAIEQL
+298 RVTIEQL

-310 QFATRE
+310 QFAIRE

-330 ALEAIFAAPRS
+330 ALEVIFDAPRS

-399 VDFYQWCQWVAAQQ
+399 VDFYQWCQWIAAEQ

-479 RSLAESGYLPL
+479 RSLADSGYLPL

-509 LGMFRLWWIPDGC
+509 LGMFRLWWIPEGR

-534 EAMMGIILLEAQRA
+534 EAMMGVILLEAQRA
-548 GAVVIGE
+548 GAIVIGE

-580 FEKEGGGWPLRP
+580 FEKEGSGWPLRP

-646 VSARLLEYGCIDGA
+646 MGVRLHEYGCIDGA
-660 EPSEREIV
+660 EPSERETV

-692 DVRPQNMPGTGA
+692 DVRPQNMPGTGG

-718 GDEVAI
+718 GEEVAI
-724 EDLPTDERLTS
+724 EDLPTDDRLTS

-742 SVN
+742 TVH

>member
-1 MTRLRSL
+1 M
-8 CRSASTLV
+8 
-16 FRVSSARN
+16 
-24 VEGFFVD
+24 D

-41 ELRRVADA
+41 ELRRIADA

-63 VGVSASTLL
+63 VGVSAATLL
-72 KVLGALGL
+72 KVLAALGL

-85 SSVGD
+85 STVGD
-90 VHSALRLTEEREWRR
+90 VHEAVRLTDEREWRR

-116 GGYMFPVHVPDGSWV
+116 GGYLFPVHVPDGSWV

-144 CDQVDRYVAPR
+144 CDQVDRYVPPR
-155 MIDGELIGCATFD
+155 MIDGQLVGRATFD

-195 IVPNTLSLPLL
+195 VVPNTLSLPLL

-258 SQPVSPLETSPYLP
+258 SQPVSPLENSPYLP

-281 YIHPESIEEYA
+281 YIRPESIEEYA
-292 SLPQAS
+292 SMPEGW
-298 RAAIEQL
+298 REDIEL
-305 RDETR
+305 FRDETR
-310 QFATRE
+310 QFAIRE

-330 ALEAIFAAPRS
+330 ALEVIFAAPRS

-384 SAPRVELERLELADR
+384 SAPRVELERLELAER
-399 VDFYQWCQWVAAQQ
+399 VDFYQWCQWVAAEQ

-432 DLAVGVHPYGSEK
+432 DLAVGVHGYGSEK

-534 EAMMGIILLEAQRA
+534 EAMMGVILLEAQRA

-555 DLGVVEPWVRDYLRE
+555 DLGVVEPWVRDYLRD

-646 VSARLLEYGCIDGA
+646 VGARLHEYGCIDGA
-660 EPSEREIV
+660 EPSERETV

-718 GDEVAI
+718 GEEVAI

-742 SVN
+742 AVR

>member
-1 MTRLRSL
+1 M
-8 CRSASTLV
+8 
-16 FRVSSARN
+16 
-24 VEGFFVD
+24 D

-41 ELRRVADA
+41 ELRRIADA

-85 SSVGD
+85 STVGD
-90 VHSALRLTEEREWRR
+90 VDEALRLTEEREWRR

-131 NVQWVLEDGRKGS
+131 NVQWVLEDGRKGA

-155 MIDGELIGCATFD
+155 MIDGELVGRATFD

-229 IGDATDL
+229 IGDASDL

-258 SQPVSPLETSPYLP
+258 SQPVSPLENSPYLP

-281 YIHPESIEEYA
+281 YIRPESIEEYA

-330 ALEAIFAAPRS
+330 ALEAIFAVPRS
-341 YHRQSQLDR
+341 YHRQSQLDC

-384 SAPRVELERLELADR
+384 SAPRVELERLELAER
-399 VDFYQWCQWVAAQQ
+399 VDFYQWCQWVVAEQ

-479 RSLAESGYLPL
+479 RSLADSGYLPL

-509 LGMFRLWWIPDGC
+509 LGMFRLWWIPDGR

-534 EAMMGIILLEAQRA
+534 EAMMGVILLEAQRA

-580 FEKEGGGWPLRP
+580 FEKEGSGWPLRP

-646 VSARLLEYGCIDGA
+646 VGVRLHEYGCIDGA
-660 EPSEREIV
+660 EPSERETV

-718 GDEVAI
+718 GEEVAI
-724 EDLPTDERLTS
+724 EDLPTDDRLTS

-742 SVN
+742 TVH

>member
-1 MTRLRSL
+1 M
-8 CRSASTLV
+8 
-16 FRVSSARN
+16 
-24 VEGFFVD
+24 D

-85 SSVGD
+85 STVGD
-90 VHSALRLTEEREWRR
+90 VHEAQRLTEEREWRR

-131 NVQWVLEDGRKGS
+131 NVQWVLEDGRKGP

-155 MIDGELIGCATFD
+155 MIDGELVGRATFD

-229 IGDATDL
+229 IGDAADL

-248 DFLLINPVHA
+248 DFLLVNPVHA

-281 YIHPESIEEYA
+281 YIRPESIEEYA

-298 RAAIEQL
+298 RVTIEQL

-310 QFATRE
+310 QFATRD
-316 DLIDRDR
+316 DLIDRDC

-509 LGMFRLWWIPDGC
+509 LGMFRLWWIPDGG

-534 EAMMGIILLEAQRA
+534 EAMMGVILLEAQRA

-646 VSARLLEYGCIDGA
+646 MGARLHEYGCIDGA
-660 EPSEREIV
+660 EPSERETV

-704 DQYPNWCVPLCDSD
+704 DLYPNWCVPLCDSD
-718 GDEVAI
+718 GEEVSI
-724 EDLPTDERLTS
+724 DDLPTNERLTS

-742 SVN
+742 TVR

>member
-1 MTRLRSL
+1 M
-8 CRSASTLV
+8 
-16 FRVSSARN
+16 VSSARN
-24 VEGFFVD
+24 VEGFSVD

-41 ELRRVADA
+41 ELRRIADA

-85 SSVGD
+85 STVGD
-90 VHSALRLTEEREWRR
+90 VHEALRITDEREWRR

-116 GGYMFPVHVPDGSWV
+116 GGYLFPVHVPDGSWV
-131 NVQWVLEDGRKGS
+131 NVQWVLEDGRKGA
-144 CDQVDRYVAPR
+144 CDQVDRYVPPR
-155 MIDGELIGCATFD
+155 MIDGELVGRATFD

-229 IGDATDL
+229 IGDAADL

-241 VCADKGA
+241 ICADKGA

-281 YIHPESIEEYA
+281 YIRPENIEEFA
-292 SLPQAS
+292 SLSQAS
-298 RAAIEQL
+298 REAIVQL
-305 RDETR
+305 RDGTR
-310 QFATRE
+310 QFDSRE
-316 DLIDRDR
+316 DLIDRDC

-330 ALEAIFAAPRS
+330 ALELIFAAPRS
-341 YHRQSQLDR
+341 YHRQSQLDH

-384 SAPRVELERLELADR
+384 SAPRVEMERLELADR
-399 VDFYQWCQWVAAQQ
+399 VDFYQWCQWVAAEQ

-432 DLAVGVHPYGSEK
+432 DLAVGVHGYGSEK

-450 LFASGMSVGAPPDV
+450 LFANGMCVGAPPDV

-479 RSLAESGYLPL
+479 CSLAESGYLPL

-522 AATEGTY
+522 SATEGTY

-534 EAMMGIILLEAQRA
+534 EAMMGVILLEAQRA

-646 VSARLLEYGCIDGA
+646 MNARLLEYGCVDGA
-660 EPSEREIV
+660 QPSERETV
-668 EGLYRYVAKTPSK
+668 EGLYRYVAQTPSK

-704 DQYPNWCVPLCDSD
+704 DLYPNWCVPLCDSN
-718 GDEVAI
+718 GDEVPI
-724 EDLPTDERLTS
+724 EELPTDERLTS

>member
-1 MTRLRSL
+1 M
-8 CRSASTLV
+8 
-16 FRVSSARN
+16 
-24 VEGFFVD
+24 D

-41 ELRRVADA
+41 ELRRIADA

-85 SSVGD
+85 STVGD
-90 VHSALRLTEEREWRR
+90 VHEAMRLTEEREWRR

-131 NVQWVLEDGRKGS
+131 NVQWVLEDGRKGA

-155 MIDGELIGCATFD
+155 MIDGELVGRATFD

-229 IGDATDL
+229 IGDASDL

-258 SQPVSPLETSPYLP
+258 SQPVSPLENSPYLP

-281 YIHPESIEEYA
+281 YIRPESIEEYA

-310 QFATRE
+310 EFATRE

-330 ALEAIFAAPRS
+330 ALEAIFAVPRS
-341 YHRQSQLDR
+341 YHRQSQLDC

-384 SAPRVELERLELADR
+384 SAPRVELERLELAER
-399 VDFYQWCQWVAAQQ
+399 VDFYQWCQWVVAEQ

-479 RSLAESGYLPL
+479 RSLADSGYLPL

-509 LGMFRLWWIPDGC
+509 LGMFRLWWIPDGR

-534 EAMMGIILLEAQRA
+534 EAMMGVILLEAQRA

-580 FEKEGGGWPLRP
+580 FEKEGSGWPLRP

-646 VSARLLEYGCIDGA
+646 VGVRLHEYGCIDGA
-660 EPSEREIV
+660 EPSERETV

-718 GDEVAI
+718 GEEVAI
-724 EDLPTDERLTS
+724 EDLPTDDRLTS

-742 SVN
+742 TVH

>member
-1 MTRLRSL
+1 M
-8 CRSASTLV
+8 
-16 FRVSSARN
+16 
-24 VEGFFVD
+24 D

-41 ELRRVADA
+41 ELRRIADA

-85 SSVGD
+85 STVGD
-90 VHSALRLTEEREWRR
+90 VHEAMRLTEEREWRR

-131 NVQWVLEDGRKGS
+131 NVQWVLEDGRKGA
-144 CDQVDRYVAPR
+144 CDQVDRYIAPR
-155 MIDGELIGCATFD
+155 MIDGELVGRATFD

-206 ESSRRVWGV
+206 DSSRRVWGV

-229 IGDATDL
+229 IGDASDL

-258 SQPVSPLETSPYLP
+258 SQPVSPLENSPYLP

-281 YIHPESIEEYA
+281 YIRPESIEEYA

-298 RAAIEQL
+298 RVAIEQL
-305 RDETR
+305 SDESR
-310 QFATRE
+310 QFAIRE

-330 ALEAIFAAPRS
+330 ALEAIFAVPRS
-341 YHRQSQLDR
+341 YHRQSQLDC

-384 SAPRVELERLELADR
+384 SAPRVELERLELAER
-399 VDFYQWCQWVAAQQ
+399 VDFYQWCQWVAAEQ

-479 RSLAESGYLPL
+479 RSLADSGYLPL

-509 LGMFRLWWIPDGC
+509 LGMFRLWWIPDGR

-534 EAMMGIILLEAQRA
+534 EAMMGVILLEAQRA

-580 FEKEGGGWPLRP
+580 FEKEGSGWPLRP

-646 VSARLLEYGCIDGA
+646 VGVRLHEYGCIDGA
-660 EPSEREIV
+660 EPSERETV

-718 GDEVAI
+718 GEEVAI
-724 EDLPTDERLTS
+724 EDLPTDDRLTS

-742 SVN
+742 TVH

>member
-1 MTRLRSL
+1 M
-8 CRSASTLV
+8 
-16 FRVSSARN
+16 
-24 VEGFFVD
+24 D

-85 SSVGD
+85 STVGD
-90 VHSALRLTEEREWRR
+90 VHEAQRLTEEREWRR

-131 NVQWVLEDGRKGS
+131 NVQWVLEDGRKGP

-155 MIDGELIGCATFD
+155 MIDGELVGRATFD

-229 IGDATDL
+229 IGDAADL

-248 DFLLINPVHA
+248 DFLLVNPVHA

-281 YIHPESIEEYA
+281 YIRPESIEEYA

-298 RAAIEQL
+298 RVTIEQL

-310 QFATRE
+310 QFATRD
-316 DLIDRDR
+316 DLIDRDC
-323 SWEAKRK
+323 SWEAKSK
-330 ALEAIFAAPRS
+330 ALEIIFAAPRS

-399 VDFYQWCQWVAAQQ
+399 VDFYQWCQWVAAEQ

-534 EAMMGIILLEAQRA
+534 EAMMGVILLEAQRA

>member
-1 MTRLRSL
+1 M
-8 CRSASTLV
+8 
-16 FRVSSARN
+16 
-24 VEGFFVD
+24 D

-80 PLDES
+80 PLDEFS
-85 SSVGD
+85 TVGD
-90 VHSALRLTEEREWRR
+90 VHEAQRLTEEREWRR

-131 NVQWVLEDGRKGS
+131 NVQWVLEDGRKGP

-155 MIDGELIGCATFD
+155 MIDGELVGRATFD

-229 IGDATDL
+229 IGDAADL

-248 DFLLINPVHA
+248 DFLLVNPVHA

-281 YIHPESIEEYA
+281 YIRPESIEEYA

-298 RAAIEQL
+298 RVTIEQL

-310 QFATRE
+310 QFATRD
-316 DLIDRDR
+316 DLIDRDC
-323 SWEAKRK
+323 SWEAKSK
-330 ALEAIFAAPRS
+330 ALEIIFAAPRS

-509 LGMFRLWWIPDGC
+509 LGMFRLWWIPDGG

-534 EAMMGIILLEAQRA
+534 EAMMGVILLEAQRA

-704 DQYPNWCVPLCDSD
+704 DLYPNWCVPLCDSD
-718 GDEVAI
+718 GEEVAI

>member
-1 MTRLRSL
+1 M
-8 CRSASTLV
+8 
-16 FRVSSARN
+16 
-24 VEGFFVD
+24 D

-41 ELRRVADA
+41 ELRRIADA

-85 SSVGD
+85 STVGD
-90 VHSALRLTEEREWRR
+90 VHEALRLTEEREWRR

-155 MIDGELIGCATFD
+155 MIDGELVGRATFD

-258 SQPVSPLETSPYLP
+258 SQPVSPLENSPYLP

-281 YIHPESIEEYA
+281 YIRPESIEEYA

-298 RAAIEQL
+298 REVIEQL

-330 ALEAIFAAPRS
+330 TLEVIFAAPRS

-384 SAPRVELERLELADR
+384 SAPRVELERLELAER
-399 VDFYQWCQWVAAQQ
+399 VDFYQWCQWVAAEQ

-432 DLAVGVHPYGSEK
+432 DLAVGVHGYGSEK

-490 RDMVRAALAN
+490 RDMVRAALA
-500 AGAVRIDHI
+500 VRIDHI

-522 AATEGTY
+522 SATEGTY

-534 EAMMGIILLEAQRA
+534 EAMMGVILLEAQRA

-646 VSARLLEYGCIDGA
+646 MGARLHEYGCIDGA
-660 EPSEREIV
+660 EPSERETV

-704 DQYPNWCVPLCDSD
+704 DLYPNWCVPLCDSD
-718 GDEVAI
+718 GEEVAI
-724 EDLPTDERLTS
+724 DDLPTDERLTS

-742 SVN
+742 TVR